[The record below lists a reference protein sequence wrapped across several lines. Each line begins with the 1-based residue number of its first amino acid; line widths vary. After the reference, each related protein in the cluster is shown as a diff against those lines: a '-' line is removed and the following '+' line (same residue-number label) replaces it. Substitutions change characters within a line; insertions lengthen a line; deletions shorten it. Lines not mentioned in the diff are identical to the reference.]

1 MKNLVAIFLVAA
13 LAFVSYEGHA
23 QMTRKEK
30 KEWKKR
36 IKKLTPQQYKTLLDE
51 NKSLK
56 GQVNSL
62 KTELSGVDQRVADKD
77 DQISQYQNQIAS
89 LRDQLSQARAAAK
102 EAQAQPKQPV
112 RQPGTSINDQE
123 GVVFKVQI
131 GAFANKDLAKYE
143 EASEN
148 FSAETSEGGLNQ
160 FTLGVFR
167 DYWEADT
174 FKKYLREMGVKD
186 AWIVSY
192 RDGQRVPIK
201 DVLENVSRGS

>member
-1 MKNLVAIFLVAA
+1 MKKLLSLFA
-13 LAFVSYEGHA
+13 LIISVSFAFEASA
-23 QMTRKEK
+23 QMSKAEL

-36 IKKLTPQQYKTLLDE
+36 IKKLQPEQYKQLLDE

-56 GQVNSL
+56 GQVTSL
-62 KTELSGVDQRVADKD
+62 RTELNSVDDRIAEKD
-77 DQISQYQNQIAS
+77 DQILSYQSQVADLRSELSKSQPSQGAQNVSNSNSGGNIEEN
-89 LRDQLSQARAAAK
+89 R
-102 EAQAQPKQPV
+102 
-112 RQPGTSINDQE
+112 

-131 GAFANKDLAKYE
+131 GAFTQKDLSKYLDN
-143 EASEN
+143 ARN
-148 FSAETSEGGLNQ
+148 FSGEEENGVRKYTI
-160 FTLGVFR
+160 GVFR

-201 DVLENVSRGS
+201 EVLEGVSKS

>member
-1 MKNLVAIFLVAA
+1 MH
-13 LAFVSYEGHA
+13 LA
-23 QMTRKEK
+23 RKER

-36 IKKLTPQQYKTLLDE
+36 IKKLSPEQYKTLLDE

-62 KTELSGVDQRVADKD
+62 KTELSGVDQQIADKD
-77 DQISQYQNQIAS
+77 DQIAQLQDQIS
-89 LRDQLSQARAAAK
+89 NLRNELDQAK
-102 EAQAQPKQPV
+102 AQAQQAENEADEQPKRPQ
-112 RQPGTSINDQE
+112 GMINDQK

-131 GAFANKDLAKYE
+131 GAFKNKDLSKY
-143 EASEN
+143 SEN
-148 FSAETSEGGLNQ
+148 NPNFTAEKNQEGLNQ

-174 FKKYLREMGVKD
+174 FKKYLREMGVED

-201 DVLENVSRGS
+201 DVLENVSRKS